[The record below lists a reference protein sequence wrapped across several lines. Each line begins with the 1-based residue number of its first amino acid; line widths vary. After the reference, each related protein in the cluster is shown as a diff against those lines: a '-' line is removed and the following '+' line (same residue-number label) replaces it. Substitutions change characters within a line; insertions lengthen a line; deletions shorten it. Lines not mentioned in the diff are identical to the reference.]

1 MLTIQIN
8 GCAAIA
14 WLAKP
19 CYQNLHGEHCSN
31 ALASAYLA
39 MSLAWSNFATS
50 SAGSDFSRN

>member
-31 ALASAYLA
+31 ALASACDVKNRICEGA
-39 MSLAWSNFATS
+39 N
-50 SAGSDFSRN
+50 G